1 MGPAGERIRRPWL
14 SLLLL
19 ALLVKAVLVT
29 LTLVEFGAGPDPLT
43 ALGRAWDRWDA
54 QHYLYLATHGYAA
67 TGDARNLIAFFPL
80 YPALISAV
88 AATGLPARTAALL
101 ISNLAGIVAAI
112 LLYEIA
118 AAPGVER
125 AAALAAPGVERAAAL
140 AAPGV
145 ERAAAL
151 AAPGV
156 ERAAVSPR
164 QDLRENAAFRAA
176 AFFTV
181 FPTAYFLL
189 VGYTE
194 ALFCALAF
202 GAVLA
207 ARRQRWLPAGMLGGL
222 AAAARLTGL
231 ALLPFLLIELFIARH
246 TLRRLSQAIVAPLLI
261 VLGFLIYLMTN
272 LLVLGD
278 PLAFISIQRD
288 HWFHSVAA
296 PWVGFTNAVRG
307 IRWRVPWEKL
317 TVGGGEAAGG
327 IAAYATTTL
336 SWFRLRPSDA
346 AYATVLTVMVT
357 FLPFW
362 LSIPRYLLG
371 LYPLFLLV
379 GRISQRWVYLPM
391 LALSFVGLAV
401 FGLAFGRGYWAF

>member
-1 MGPAGERIRRPWL
+1 MKSLSATAAKPLRRYGTRTVPIAGLAPDRIRPWL
-14 SLLLL
+14 GLVLLSL
-19 ALLVKAVLVT
+19 AVKIGLIT
-29 LTLVEFGAGPDPLT
+29 LTLIEFGAAPDPLT

-54 QHYLYLATHGYAA
+54 QHYLYLATHGYGA

-80 YPALISAV
+80 YPAVISAV

-101 ISNLAGIVAAI
+101 ISNVAGVVAAI
-112 LLYEIA
+112 LLYEVA
-118 AAPGVER
+118 
-125 AAALAAPGVERAAAL
+125 
-140 AAPGV
+140 
-145 ERAAAL
+145 
-151 AAPGV
+151 
-156 ERAAVSPR
+156 R

-176 AFFTV
+176 AFFVV

-207 ARRQRWLPAGMLGGL
+207 TRRQRWLLAGMLGGL
-222 AAAARLTGL
+222 GAAARLTGL
-231 ALLPFLLIELFIARH
+231 ALLPFLVIELFYARH
-246 TLRRLSQAIVAPLLI
+246 ALRAVGQALLAPALI
-261 VLGFLIYLMTN
+261 VLGFVTYLLTN

-278 PLAFISIQRD
+278 AFAFVSVQRE
-288 HWFHSVAA
+288 HWSHSLSA
-296 PWVGFTNAVRG
+296 PWVGFADAIRG
-307 IRWRVPWEKL
+307 IGWRVPWEKL

-327 IAAYATTTL
+327 IAAYAATVL
-336 SWFRLRPSDA
+336 SWLRLRPSDA

-371 LYPLFLLV
+371 MYPLFLLV
-379 GRISQRWVYLPM
+379 GRISWRWVYLAM
-391 LALSFVGLAV
+391 VAASFVGLLV

>member
-1 MGPAGERIRRPWL
+1 MKSLSATAGKPLRRYGTRTLPIVGLVPDRIRPWL
-14 SLLLL
+14 SLLILS
-19 ALLVKAVLVT
+19 LLVKAVLVT
-29 LTLVEFGAGPDPLT
+29 LTLIEFGAGPDPLT
-43 ALGRAWDRWDA
+43 ALGLAWDRWDA

-80 YPALISAV
+80 YPALVSAI
-88 AATGLPARTAALL
+88 AATGLPARTAALT
-101 ISNLAGIVAAI
+101 ISNLAGVVAAI

-118 AAPGVER
+118 
-125 AAALAAPGVERAAAL
+125 

-176 AFFTV
+176 TFFIA

-207 ARRQRWLPAGMLGGL
+207 ARRRRFLLAGMLGGL

-231 ALLPFLLIELFIARH
+231 ALLPFLMIELFYAR
-246 TLRRLSQAIVAPLLI
+246 RALSDVWRALLAPGLI
-261 VLGFLIYLMTN
+261 VLGFLTYLATN
-272 LLVLGD
+272 LLVLGN
-278 PLAFISIQRD
+278 PFAFIGVQRQ
-288 HWFHSVAA
+288 HWSHSLSA
-296 PWVGFTNAVRG
+296 PWVGFRDAIQG
-307 IRWRVPWEKL
+307 ITWRVPWEKL
-317 TVGGGEAAGG
+317 TVGGGELAGG

-336 SWFRLRPSDA
+336 SWLRLRPSDA

-362 LSIPRYLLG
+362 LSIPRYLLAM
-371 LYPLFLLV
+371 YPLFLLV
-379 GRISQRWVYLPM
+379 GRISQRWIYLGM
-391 LALSFVGLAV
+391 VAVSFVGLVV

>member
-1 MGPAGERIRRPWL
+1 MGLTPDRIRPWL
-14 SLLLL
+14 GLVLLS
-19 ALLVKAVLVT
+19 LLVKVVLVT
-29 LTLVEFGAGPDPLT
+29 LTLAEFGAGPDPLT
-43 ALGRAWDRWDA
+43 ALGRAWDHWDA
-54 QHYLYLATHGYAA
+54 QHYLYLATHGYSA

-80 YPALISAV
+80 YPALISAI

-101 ISNLAGIVAAI
+101 ISNVAGVVAAI

-125 AAALAAPGVERAAAL
+125 AAALAG
-140 AAPGV
+140 
-145 ERAAAL
+145 
-151 AAPGV
+151 PGV

-176 AFFTV
+176 AFFIV

-207 ARRQRWLPAGMLGGL
+207 ARRQRWLFAGLLGGL

-231 ALLPFLLIELFIARH
+231 ALLPFLLIELFYARH
-246 TLRRLSQAIVAPLLI
+246 ALRAVWQAVIAPVLI
-261 VLGFLIYLMTN
+261 VLGFLTYLLTN

-278 PLAFISIQRD
+278 AFAFISVQRQ
-288 HWFHSVAA
+288 HWSHSLSA
-296 PWVGFTNAVRG
+296 PWVGFADAIRG
-307 IRWRVPWEKL
+307 IGWRVPWEKL
-317 TVGGGEAAGG
+317 TVGGGEVAGG

-336 SWFRLRPSDA
+336 SWLRLRPSDA

-362 LSIPRYLLG
+362 LSIPRYLLAM
-371 LYPLFLLV
+371 YPMFLLA
-379 GRISQRWVYLPM
+379 GRISYRWVYLAM
-391 LALSFVGLAV
+391 VAASFVGLLV

>member
-1 MGPAGERIRRPWL
+1 MGLTPDRIRPWL
-14 SLLLL
+14 GLVLLS
-19 ALLVKAVLVT
+19 LLVKVVLVT
-29 LTLVEFGAGPDPLT
+29 LTLAEFGTGPDPLT
-43 ALGRAWDRWDA
+43 ALGRAWDHWDA
-54 QHYLYLATHGYAA
+54 QHYLYLATHGYSA

-80 YPALISAV
+80 YPALIRAI

-101 ISNLAGIVAAI
+101 ISNVAGVVAAI

-125 AAALAAPGVERAAAL
+125 AA
-140 AAPGV
+140 
-145 ERAAAL
+145 
-151 AAPGV
+151 
-156 ERAAVSPR
+156 VSTH

-176 AFFTV
+176 AFFIV

-207 ARRQRWLPAGMLGGL
+207 ARRQRWLFAGLLGGL

-231 ALLPFLLIELFIARH
+231 ALLPFLLIELFYARH
-246 TLRRLSQAIVAPLLI
+246 ALRAVWQAVIAPILI
-261 VLGFLIYLMTN
+261 VLGFLTYLLTN

-278 PLAFISIQRD
+278 AFAFISVQRQ
-288 HWFHSVAA
+288 HWSHSLSA
-296 PWVGFTNAVRG
+296 PWVGFADAIRG
-307 IRWRVPWEKL
+307 IGWRVPWERL
-317 TVGGGEAAGG
+317 TVGGGEVAGG

-336 SWFRLRPSDA
+336 SWLRLRPSDA

-362 LSIPRYLLG
+362 LSIPRYLLAM
-371 LYPLFLLV
+371 YPMFLLV
-379 GRISQRWVYLPM
+379 GRISYRWVYLAM
-391 LALSFVGLAV
+391 VAASFVGLLV

>member
-1 MGPAGERIRRPWL
+1 VKSLSATTGRPLRRYGTRTIPIRGLAPDRIRPWL
-14 SLLLL
+14 SLVLL
-19 ALLVKAVLVT
+19 ALLVKVALVT

-43 ALGRAWDRWDA
+43 ALGRAWDHWDA
-54 QHYLYLATHGYAA
+54 QHYLYLATHGYSA

-80 YPALISAV
+80 YPALISAI

-101 ISNLAGIVAAI
+101 ISNVAGVVAAI
-112 LLYEIA
+112 LLYEVA
-118 AAPGVER
+118 R
-125 AAALAAPGVERAAAL
+125 R
-140 AAPGV
+140 
-145 ERAAAL
+145 
-151 AAPGV
+151 
-156 ERAAVSPR
+156 
-164 QDLRENAAFRAA
+164 DLRENAAFRAA
-176 AFFTV
+176 AFFIV

-207 ARRQRWLPAGMLGGL
+207 TRRQRWLFAGLLGGL

-231 ALLPFLLIELFIARH
+231 ALLPFLLIELFYARH
-246 TLRRLSQAIVAPLLI
+246 ALRAVWQAVIAPVLI
-261 VLGFLIYLMTN
+261 VLGFLTYLTTN

-278 PLAFISIQRD
+278 AFAFVNVQRQ
-288 HWFHSVAA
+288 HWSHSLSA
-296 PWVGFTNAVRG
+296 PWVGFADAIRG
-307 IRWRVPWEKL
+307 ISWRVPWEKL

-327 IAAYATTTL
+327 IAAYATTVL
-336 SWFRLRPSDA
+336 SWLRLRPSDA

-362 LSIPRYLLG
+362 LSIPRYLLAM
-371 LYPLFLLV
+371 YPLFLLV
-379 GRISQRWVYLPM
+379 GRISYRWVYLAM
-391 LALSFVGLAV
+391 VAASFVGLLV

>member
-1 MGPAGERIRRPWL
+1 MGLTPDRIRPWL
-14 SLLLL
+14 GLVLLS
-19 ALLVKAVLVT
+19 LLVKVVLVT
-29 LTLVEFGAGPDPLT
+29 LTLAEFGAGPDPLT
-43 ALGRAWDRWDA
+43 ALGRAWDHWDA
-54 QHYLYLATHGYAA
+54 QHYLYLATHGYSA

-80 YPALISAV
+80 YPALISAI

-101 ISNLAGIVAAI
+101 ISNVAGVVAAI

-125 AAALAAPGVERAAAL
+125 AAALAG
-140 AAPGV
+140 
-145 ERAAAL
+145 
-151 AAPGV
+151 PGV

-176 AFFTV
+176 AFFIV

-207 ARRQRWLPAGMLGGL
+207 ARRQRWLFAGLLGGL

-231 ALLPFLLIELFIARH
+231 ALLPFLLIELFYARH
-246 TLRRLSQAIVAPLLI
+246 ALRAVWQAVIAPVLI
-261 VLGFLIYLMTN
+261 VLGFLTYLLTN

-278 PLAFISIQRD
+278 AFAFISVQRQ
-288 HWFHSVAA
+288 HWSHSLSA
-296 PWVGFTNAVRG
+296 PWVGFADAIRG
-307 IRWRVPWEKL
+307 IGWRVPWEKL
-317 TVGGGEAAGG
+317 TVGGGEVAGG

-336 SWFRLRPSDA
+336 SWLRLRPSDA

-362 LSIPRYLLG
+362 LSIPRYLLAM
-371 LYPLFLLV
+371 YPMFLLL
-379 GRISQRWVYLPM
+379 GRISYRWVYLAM
-391 LALSFVGLAV
+391 VAASFVGLLV